1 MSIELPRVFACAAF
15 PLILART
22 GSYAAFRISEVYLS
36 RVRDIYF

>member
-1 MSIELPRVFACAAF
+1 MSIELPRVLACAVF

-22 GSYAAFRISEVYLS
+22 YAAFRISEVYLS